1 MSDNFVNLNE
11 GIGGVARVAQQ
22 HADQGDA
29 HLAQGRRMLAASEG
43 QSGRLVG
50 PTGRGVQAIGMS
62 RANTSAGM
70 SRQSSDIA
78 ERNAGFG
85 IEHAR
90 GTEEAYT
97 TATTTHRQTTAVET
111 NVLSTRLNAG

>member
-29 HLAQGRRMLAASEG
+29 HLAQGRRMQSSAEG
-43 QSGRLVG
+43 LSGRLVG
-50 PTGRGVQAIGMS
+50 PSGRGVQAIGLS

-70 SRQSSDIA
+70 SRQSSDVA

-85 IEHAR
+85 VEHAR
-90 GTEEAYT
+90 ATEEAFT
-97 TATTTHRQTTAVET
+97 TASSTHKQTNAVET